1 MALVTVLAIGTGD
14 LIGET
19 AEAVARGAR
28 VHSNIATVH
37 QLDPADD
44 GLSQALADDLRDCV
58 GVAIGSSL
66 TPARTEERMTNIYE
80 LTGASSDHDRLGI
93 RVATTFSSLAKDDP
107 NSAETVERM
116 NRLLYR
122 WGAVIVSPGS
132 VEPVVDWLDNTPG
145 IETRADENTA
155 LAPTSIAAAERQGR
169 RLGSL
174 VGIIARALAQQAR
187 LGL

>member
-1 MALVTVLAIGTGD
+1 MALVVVLAIGPGH

-28 VHSNIATVH
+28 VYDNLANVH
-37 QLDPADD
+37 RLGPVDD

-66 TPARTEERMTNIYE
+66 TPPHTEERLNHLYE
-80 LTGASSDHDRLGI
+80 LTGASRDHDRLGI

-107 NSAETVERM
+107 HSAESVERM

-174 VGIIARALAQQAR
+174 VAIVARALAHQAR